1 MLAALLIAGGALAH
15 AAWNIILKA
24 APAGGIR
31 FVGLTV
37 VVGVV
42 ALAPLG
48 APSLTAELSV
58 EPALTGLLVLSG
70 LLHCGYFL
78 LLQRAY
84 AVADVS
90 VVYPLARGTGPLL
103 SVVAAVLVLG
113 ERPAPIA
120 LAGAGV
126 VIAGVVVIGLAGARA
141 SGDLDASD
149 ASDASAARVD
159 ARGRRARGL
168 LLGSAVGTL
177 IAGYTLL
184 DAIAVTIADLDP
196 LGYFWGSLV
205 VQLLILS
212 PSLLARPRSTA
223 ATLRRH
229 VRAVVAVGILSPLAY
244 VLVLAAYAYAPVAIV
259 APAREASV
267 VLVALAGWL
276 LFREPHPVPRLVG
289 SAIVLA
295 GVALLASG

>member
-1 MLAALLIAGGALAH
+1 VLAALLIAGGALAH
-15 AAWNIILKA
+15 AAWNIVLKA

-37 VVGVV
+37 AVGVV

-48 APSLTAELSV
+48 APPLVAALAADTSV
-58 EPALTGLLVLSG
+58 VGLLVLSG

-78 LLQRAY
+78 LLRRAY

-113 ERPAPIA
+113 ERPAAIA
-120 LAGAGV
+120 LLGAAA

-141 SGDLDASD
+141 TLVQVDGDGAMT
-149 ASDASAARVD
+149 D

-168 LLGSAVGTL
+168 LLGSAVGVL
-177 IAGYTLL
+177 IASYTLL

-205 VQLLILS
+205 VQLVILG
-212 PSLLARPRSTA
+212 PTLLTRPRSTA

-229 VRAVVAVGILSPLAY
+229 VRAVLAVGILSPLAY
-244 VLVLAAYAYAPVAIV
+244 VLVLAAYRFAPVAIV

-276 LFREPHPVPRLVG
+276 LFREPHPAQRLIG
-289 SAIVLA
+289 SAIVLG

>member
-37 VVGVV
+37 VAGVV

-58 EPALTGLLVLSG
+58 EPALAGLLVLSG

-113 ERPAPIA
+113 ERAAPIA
-120 LAGAGV
+120 LAGAAV
-126 VIAGVVVIGLAGARA
+126 VIVGVVVIGLAGARA

-149 ASDASAARVD
+149 ASAARAD

-229 VRAVVAVGILSPLAY
+229 VRALIAVGILSPLAY

>member
-58 EPALTGLLVLSG
+58 EPALAGLLVLSG

-113 ERPAPIA
+113 ERAAPIA
-120 LAGAGV
+120 LAGAAV
-126 VIAGVVVIGLAGARA
+126 VIVGVVVIGLAGARA

-149 ASDASAARVD
+149 ASAARAD

-212 PSLLARPRSTA
+212 SSLLARPRSTA

-229 VRAVVAVGILSPLAY
+229 VRAVLAVGILSPLAY

>member
-58 EPALTGLLVLSG
+58 EPALAGLLVLSG

-149 ASDASAARVD
+149 ASAARAD

-223 ATLRRH
+223 ATLRPH
-229 VRAVVAVGILSPLAY
+229 VRAVLAVGILSPLAY

>member
-15 AAWNIILKA
+15 AAWNIVLKGA
-24 APAGGIR
+24 GAGGIR
-31 FVGLTV
+31 FVGLTAA
-37 VVGVV
+37 VGVV
-42 ALAPLG
+42 VLAPFAAG
-48 APSLTAELSV
+48 SAVRAVAES
-58 EPALTGLLVLSG
+58 PATLGLLAASAA
-70 LLHCGYFL
+70 LHCGYFL

-103 SVVAAVLVLG
+103 SVIAALVVLG
-113 ERPAPIA
+113 ERPSAPSLLGA
-120 LAGAGV
+120 LTI
-126 VIAGVVVIGLAGARA
+126 IAGVVVIGAAGARA
-141 SGDLDASD
+141 TPTVHP
-149 ASDASAARVD
+149 AAD
-159 ARGRRARGL
+159 ARGRSRRA
-168 LLGSAVGTL
+168 LGVALGAAVGVL

-184 DAIAVTIADLDP
+184 DAVAVTIVGLDP

-205 VQLLILS
+205 IQLG
-212 PSLLARPRSTA
+212 LLAPWLIRSPRSTA

-229 VRAVVAVGILSPLAY
+229 PRAVLAVGILSPLAY
-244 VLVLAAYAYAPVAIV
+244 LLVLQAYALAPVAVV

-276 LFREPHPVPRLVG
+276 LFREPHPVPRLIG

-295 GVALLASG
+295 GVALLAVG

>member
-15 AAWNIILKA
+15 AAWNIVLKA
-24 APAGGIR
+24 APAAGIR

-37 VVGVV
+37 AVGVV

-48 APSLTAELSV
+48 APSLVADLSLK
-58 EPALTGLLVLSG
+58 PALTGVLVLSG
-70 LLHCGYFL
+70 ILHCGYFL

-84 AVADVS
+84 AVADLS

-103 SVVAAVLVLG
+103 SVVAAVLLLG
-113 ERPAPIA
+113 ERPAPLA
-120 LAGAGV
+120 LLGAAV

-141 SGDLDASD
+141 ATASEG
-149 ASDASAARVD
+149 APTAPITD
-159 ARGRRARGL
+159 ARSRRARGL
-168 LLGSAVGTL
+168 LLGSAAGIL
-177 IAGYTLL
+177 IAGYTLV

-205 VQLLILS
+205 VQLVILG
-212 PSLLARPRSTA
+212 PTLLTRPRSTA

-229 VRAVVAVGILSPLAY
+229 VRAVLAVGILSPLAY
-244 VLVLAAYAYAPVAIV
+244 VLVLAAYQFAPVAIV

-276 LFREPHPVPRLVG
+276 LFREPHPAQRLIG
-289 SAIVLA
+289 SAVVLA

>member
-15 AAWNIILKA
+15 AAWNIVLKA

-37 VVGVV
+37 AVGVV

-48 APSLTAELSV
+48 APSLIADLAV
-58 EPALTGLLVLSG
+58 APALSGVLVLSG
-70 LLHCGYFL
+70 LVHCGYVV

-103 SVVAAVLVLG
+103 SMVAAVLVLG
-113 ERPAPIA
+113 ERPAPLA
-120 LAGAGV
+120 LLGAAV
-126 VIAGVVVIGLAGARA
+126 VIAGVVMIGLAGARTA
-141 SGDLDASD
+141 PRPERAAG
-149 ASDASAARVD
+149 SAPLGD

-168 LLGSAVGTL
+168 LLGSAVGVL
-177 IAGYTLL
+177 IAGYTLI
-184 DAIAVTIADLDP
+184 DAVGVAIAELDP

-205 VQLLILS
+205 VQLALLS
-212 PSLLARPRSTA
+212 PALLSGPRSTA
-223 ATLRRH
+223 AALRRH
-229 VRAVVAVGILSPLAY
+229 ARSVLAVGILSPLAY
-244 VLVLAAYAYAPVAIV
+244 VLVLAAYAFAPVAIV

-267 VLVALAGWL
+267 VLVAIAGWL
-276 LFREPHPVPRLVG
+276 LFREPHPAQRLIG
-289 SAIVLA
+289 SVVVLA